1 MSLNKRRLCS
11 CRLFVSASFLFFL
24 FLVEKAGIPM
34 QKVSYVMLKVD
45 VEIANICYVLLCLLG
60 NGGCAGVTERRQLH
74 IFLRCVCRRVFL
86 IATSRYIS
94 LSVSWVYMH
103 FDWFYTV
110 SAYIFKSYF

>member
-45 VEIANICYVLLCLLG
+45 VEIANICFVLLSLLG
-60 NGGCAGVTERRQLH
+60 NGGCAGVTERRQLSFVG
-74 IFLRCVCRRVFL
+74 IYTAQFR
-86 IATSRYIS
+86 
-94 LSVSWVYMH
+94 
-103 FDWFYTV
+103 WFICTLV
-110 SAYIFKSYF
+110 GFTQ